1 MSPSAL
7 RLDNLQRFAYFVPSI
22 PGELTWLH
30 PSLFCYQKF
39 LECRE
44 ILHLYT
50 LALFPASP
58 AAVCVLLSY
67 SLSRAPHFSISTG
80 RASTIYNTYFIPNG
94 CDSLAYA
101 AITIGLSINC
111 QPPCSKYIRDKTYFN
126 MGSGM
131 RKPHFYLRKENV
143 T

>member
-7 RLDNLQRFAYFVPSI
+7 QPGNLQRFAYFAPSVPD
-22 PGELTWLH
+22 GLTWFH
-30 PSLFCYQKF
+30 PSSFCCQKF

-44 ILHLYT
+44 ILRLHS

-67 SLSRAPHFSISTG
+67 SLSRAPHFSVSTG

-111 QPPCSKYIRDKTYFN
+111 QPPCSKYICNKTYFN
-126 MGSGM
+126 MVRGIG
-131 RKPHFYLRKENV
+131 KPHF
-143 T
+143 